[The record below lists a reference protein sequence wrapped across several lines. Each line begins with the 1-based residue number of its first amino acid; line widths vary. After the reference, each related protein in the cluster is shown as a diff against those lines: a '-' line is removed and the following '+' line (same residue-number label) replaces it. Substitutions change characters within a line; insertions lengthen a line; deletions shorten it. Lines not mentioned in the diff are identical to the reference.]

1 MDAHSDTATVEAPA
15 AETPIE
21 ALPDE
26 QPVMADISFLDAIDQ
41 ALSNKSAGEFTPPTM
56 EEREEA
62 TPTPE
67 EPAEEP
73 KEEPAEEP
81 KEEPAEEAKEEPAEE
96 ATEEADPIEKLTEDI
111 GDDWTPKAA
120 NRFKELKSELK
131 TSRTELEDLR
141 QLTREQTSKLEEMA
155 ALVENRDIETLQ
167 KQIESYETDKA
178 FTDLES
184 TEAYIQNITEP
195 INELMSTAADIADHY
210 DVESDVLVD
219 IISLDKPEDQ
229 DAALEQYFPEMSARD
244 KAKVYRII
252 ESVDPILQHR
262 QEMIENVDVALN
274 EAKALEE
281 QKAAADLAEKVQM
294 RQNVT
299 KNVVQRVG
307 EKLPFLNSIGDL
319 DMAAVQEKASELD
332 PSVVHPVD
340 FAYGAVAA
348 ELLPKVV
355 REYFTSQKEI
365 ETLMAKLSEYEDAE
379 PTMSGAPASDS
390 KPGVVTD
397 DMSFEQAIAAALG

>member
-81 KEEPAEEAKEEPAEE
+81 KEEPAEEA
-96 ATEEADPIEKLTEDI
+96 TEEADPIEQLTEDI

-141 QLTREQTSKLEEMA
+141 QLTREQSSKLEEMA

-307 EKLPFLNSIGDL
+307 EKLPFLNSIEDL
-319 DMAAVQEKASELD
+319 DMGAVQEKASELD

>member
-1 MDAHSDTATVEAPA
+1 
-15 AETPIE
+15 
-21 ALPDE
+21 
-26 QPVMADISFLDAIDQ
+26 
-41 ALSNKSAGEFTPPTM
+41 
-56 EEREEA
+56 
-62 TPTPE
+62 
-67 EPAEEP
+67 
-73 KEEPAEEP
+73 
-81 KEEPAEEAKEEPAEE
+81 
-96 ATEEADPIEKLTEDI
+96 
-111 GDDWTPKAA
+111 
-120 NRFKELKSELK
+120 
-131 TSRTELEDLR
+131 
-141 QLTREQTSKLEEMA
+141 MA

-219 IISLDKPEDQ
+219 IISLDKAEDQ
-229 DAALEQYFPEMSARD
+229 DAALEPHFPEMSARD

-252 ESVDPILQHR
+252 ENVDPILQHR

-319 DMAAVQEKASELD
+319 DMGAIQEKASELD
-332 PSVVHPVD
+332 PTVVHPVD

-365 ETLMAKLSEYEDAE
+365 ETLMAKLSDYEDAE

-390 KPGVVTD
+390 KPGVVTE

>member
-56 EEREEA
+56 EEKEA
-62 TPTPE
+62 APTPE
-67 EPAEEP
+67 EPVEEP
-73 KEEPAEEP
+73 KEEAKEEPAEEV
-81 KEEPAEEAKEEPAEE
+81 KEEPAEEAKEEPAED
-96 ATEEADPIEKLTEDI
+96 ADPIEQLTEDI

-210 DVESDVLVD
+210 DVESDILVD
-219 IISLDKPEDQ
+219 IISLDKAEDQ
-229 DAALEQYFPEMSARD
+229 DAALEHHFPEMSARD

-252 ESVDPILQHR
+252 ENVDPILQHR

-319 DMAAVQEKASELD
+319 DMGAIQEKASELD
-332 PSVVHPVD
+332 PTVVHPVD

-365 ETLMAKLSEYEDAE
+365 ETLMAKLSDYEDAE

-390 KPGVVTD
+390 KPGVVTE